1 MTPASSPVSVILADD
16 HELVRAGLR
25 RILEAQPGIS
35 VVAEVGDGPSAIAA
49 CSTTP
54 ADVLVLDLS
63 IPGKGEF
70 NDLHAAM
77 HSVAPVGRNSPVTA
91 SIQKM
96 SPGEAWWHART
107 IVRLYTELLAAE
119 FSAREPAAREPGG
132 RPSVEVAA
140 EPAAQ
145 QPPRFLVGSRR

>member
-1 MTPASSPVSVILADD
+1 MSQIVERFASAVKTLVGEGPVKNRLTLAYS
-16 HELVRAGLR
+16 EY
-25 RILEAQPGIS
+25 LEDLQQ
-35 VVAEVGDGPSAIAA
+35 V
-49 CSTTP
+49 
-54 ADVLVLDLS
+54 DLS

-70 NDLHAAM
+70 GDLHAAM

-119 FSAREPAAREPGG
+119 WSAREPAAREAGA
-132 RPSVEVAA
+132 RPSTDSGL

-145 QPPRFLVGSRR
+145 QPPRFLVGGRR